1 MDLGAVDAHVRSGF
15 VQKVFS
21 LVAAQLLLTA
31 AVCAAFMFVPSLREF
46 VLAAPSMQMIS
57 FFASLGLLMACF
69 AFKDQHP
76 NNLYCLFAFT
86 LSIAWSVGTVC
97 ARYYAVGLGL
107 VVLQAV
113 ALTASAT
120 VGLTLYTLRS
130 KKDFSYM
137 GAGLGASL
145 WVLIIGS
152 LVCSLVGM
160 PAMHLALSVGGAAI
174 FSLYIVY
181 DVHMIPSGSA
191 PTNTCSA
198 RSRSTSTSST
208 SSSTSCASSPSCSA
222 TTEGEKVEATA
233 IAGSTAR
240 SGAARGAMEVG
251 LGARGVAVQS

>member
-1 MDLGAVDAHVRSGF
+1 MYMNAAPAAGYSPAKQKAEPVEVTYDGVPDDVNMDLGAVDAHVRSGF

-31 AVCAAFMFVPSLREF
+31 AVCAAFMFVPSLRGF
-46 VLAAPSMQMIS
+46 VLAAPSMQMLS

-130 KKDFSYM
+130 VSYT
-137 GAGLGASL
+137 
-145 WVLIIGS
+145 
-152 LVCSLVGM
+152 
-160 PAMHLALSVGGAAI
+160 HLTL
-174 FSLYIVY
+174 
-181 DVHMIPSGSA
+181 
-191 PTNTCSA
+191 PTKA
-198 RSRSTSTSST
+198 
-208 SSSTSCASSPSCSA
+208 
-222 TTEGEKVEATA
+222 
-233 IAGSTAR
+233 
-240 SGAARGAMEVG
+240 
-251 LGARGVAVQS
+251 

>member
-1 MDLGAVDAHVRSGF
+1 MYMNAAPAAGYSPAKQKADEPIEVTYDGVPDDVNMDLGAVDAHVRSGF

-31 AVCAAFMFVPSLREF
+31 AVCAAFMFVPSLRGF
-46 VLAAPSMQMIS
+46 VLAAPSMQMLS

-137 GAGLGASL
+137 GAALGASL

-160 PAMHLALSVGGAAI
+160 PGMHLALSVGGAAI

-181 DVHMIPSGSA
+181 DVHMIA
-191 PTNTCSA
+191 K
-198 RSRSTSTSST
+198 RL
-208 SSSTSCASSPSCSA
+208 SPD
-222 TTEGEKVEATA
+222 EYV
-233 IAGSTAR
+233 
-240 SGAARGAMEVG
+240 
-251 LGARGVAVQS
+251 LGAITLYLDIINLFLHLLRSLSELQRNN